1 MVREGKQGKFALF
14 KCLQSCPM
22 EKNYVCCVWP
32 WKELQ
37 MGGNL
42 TGWKP
47 PGGRIK
53 LTIRKHFLI
62 GVLLL
67 CIRHFTKYFTL
78 IAPLNT

>member
-1 MVREGKQGKFALF
+1 
-14 KCLQSCPM
+14 
-22 EKNYVCCVWP
+22 
-32 WKELQ
+32 
-37 MGGNL
+37 MGVNS

-47 PGGRIK
+47 PGSRIK

-78 IAPLNT
+78 INPLNT